1 MVEAEES
8 LLMSLRL
15 PELPPMT
22 RIRQKF
28 EMPTIQDPA
37 AEVRKQLDATGVRF
51 AQGERIAVALGSR
64 GIANLAAMAGE
75 LIRWLKEQGAEPFI
89 FPAMGSHGGANAEG
103 QKQVLEKYGVTEA
116 AMGVPIR
123 SSMETVK
130 LPSLEDGTPVFQDK
144 HAAGADGIVLLN
156 RIKPHTDYHAEY
168 ESGLA
173 KMLVIGMGKQD
184 GAMAIHHLGLPG
196 VMEVLPRVAKQILA
210 HSKVRLAVGIIE
222 NARDETSLIRAV
234 KADEIMAREPALLDE
249 AKRRMPR
256 LPVRDIDIL
265 VVDRLGKDISGVGM
279 DPNVIGRM
287 YVATMPEPDYPRVTM
302 LIVRDIS
309 EKGYGNAMGVGL
321 ADVTTRRLVDRI
333 NYSAMY
339 ENLFTAGLLERGKI
353 PIIAETDHEAF
364 GYAFRGCGP
373 LEPQDARIIRMQDT
387 LHVTELHAS
396 PSLVT
401 EMQDDPRI
409 EVLGPVGELF
419 EADGSLRDF

>member
-1 MVEAEES
+1 
-8 LLMSLRL
+8 MSLRL
-15 PELPPMT
+15 PDLPPMT
-22 RIRQKF
+22 RIRQRF
-28 EMPTIQDPA
+28 DMPTVEDPV
-37 AEVRKQLDATGVRF
+37 AELRRQLDASGVRF
-51 AQGERIAVALGSR
+51 ARGERIAVALGSR
-64 GIANLAAMAGE
+64 GIANLADMAGE
-75 LIRWLKEQGAEPFI
+75 LIRWLKAQGTEPFI
-89 FPAMGSHGGANAEG
+89 FPAMGSHGGATAEG

-130 LPSLEDGTPVFQDK
+130 LPPLKDGIPVFQDK

-156 RIKPHTDYHAEY
+156 RIKPHTDYHADY
-168 ESGLA
+168 ESGLV

-184 GAMAIHHLGLPG
+184 GAMAIHRHGLAG
-196 VMEVLPRVAKQILA
+196 VIEVLPRAGKQVLD

-222 NARDETSLIRAV
+222 NARDETSLICAL
-234 KADEIMAREPALLDE
+234 KAGEIMAREPELLKE

-287 YVATMPEPDYPRVTM
+287 YVASMPEPDYPRVTM

-309 EKGYGNAMGVGL
+309 ERGYGNAMGVGL
-321 ADVTTRRLVDRI
+321 ADVTTRRLVDKI
-333 NYSAMY
+333 NYEAMY

-373 LEPQDARIIRMQDT
+373 LEPKDARIIRMQDT
-387 LHVTELHAS
+387 LHVAELHVSSA
-396 PSLVT
+396 LLT
-401 EMQDDPRI
+401 EMRDDPRI
-409 EVLGPVGELF
+409 EVVGPVGELL
-419 EADGSLRDF
+419 EKDGSLKPF